1 VNHVPK
7 SRSQSL
13 SGPESLWLITFP
25 TQALARATYRHDN
38 ARPVILDV
46 DDTLRAAKESAKLI
60 AVDSIDS
67 EKGFQMTPTSVK
79 ITLSVSGSRRAAI
92 FSGPSSDREQAASS
106 SRRRR
111 LFVRAGWWL
120 SPETRRPEPP
130 RGERRATTRLTL
142 LVARS
147 IDFHAKCV
155 SLGWPRGLID
165 QSVGKRQS
173 EAVLAPSSR
182 GPSVAALAL
191 PQTPGQG
198 PLLRFPRTR

>member
-1 VNHVPK
+1 MNHVPK

-46 DDTLRAAKESAKLI
+46 DDTLRAAKESEKLI

-111 LFVRAGWWL
+111 LLYGPGGGFLRRLGGL
-120 SPETRRPEPP
+120 SHLGE
-130 RGERRATTRLTL
+130 RGEQ
-142 LVARS
+142 
-147 IDFHAKCV
+147 
-155 SLGWPRGLID
+155 PPGL
-165 QSVGKRQS
+165 
-173 EAVLAPSSR
+173 PSSSP
-182 GPSVAALAL
+182 GPSISMQSASVLGGLAV
-191 PQTPGQG
+191 
-198 PLLRFPRTR
+198 